1 VNNIQSEFQ
10 EVAKKLCL
18 PIILAEEEFNST
30 ATDGSGDDNKEKNK
44 IRRLA
49 VFDEINK
56 YKESVDDFFGDFQTT
71 IINPIQYFFQEIFEM
86 LEELPNASK
95 SVFSNLL
102 AASLEFDDLSAELD
116 PNKVHSGLITTKQKF
131 LLIKDESE
139 KQKYLLDKS
148 IEKVNDFFNNHKIDF
163 SGFKRKKDETFN
175 KLKTIGGSI
184 IDIIFVHKKEKN
196 ETNIDL
202 PKFDVSFDIP
212 DDLEITIDATFDI
225 IIDYKEKNKELIDR
239 IIKLINVEE
248 KTSLD
253 LLFVMDITGSMGFY
267 IEQAKENVLEIINRI
282 ITECPGI
289 DINLGF
295 IGYRDIEELETGN
308 YIDIN
313 FTKNYTNVKEIIQNV
328 YADGGADTPEDVSWA
343 MENALNKEWKNN
355 ARFLVFVADA
365 PDHGRAYHDSY
376 LDDSYIDGIPGR
388 KNLTE
393 TIEKLAKN
401 YVSLFCMKISYLTDE
416 MLQMFENVY
425 KKYEKCEFLIVDM
438 MNYATLF
445 TDAVVNS
452 AIKVYESHRNV
463 DVK

>member
-1 VNNIQSEFQ
+1 
-10 EVAKKLCL
+10 L
-18 PIILAEEEFNST
+18 PGI
-30 ATDGSGDDNKEKNK
+30 
-44 IRRLA
+44 
-49 VFDEINK
+49 
-56 YKESVDDFFGDFQTT
+56 
-71 IINPIQYFFQEIFEM
+71 
-86 LEELPNASK
+86 LEELPK
-95 SVFSNLL
+95 ITKVFSDSIAGYFEL
-102 AASLEFDDLSAELD
+102 DDLSAELD
-116 PNKVHSGLITTKQKF
+116 PNKIHSDLISKKKIF
-131 LLIKDESE
+131 YLLKNESE
-139 KQKYLLDKS
+139 QMKFISEKS
-148 IEKVNDFFNNHKIDF
+148 KEKVKDFFNNHKIDF
-163 SGFKRKKDETFN
+163 SGLKRKKDETIN

-184 IDIIFVHKKEKN
+184 IDKIFEHKKEKN
-196 ETNIDL
+196 ETNIDI
-202 PKFDVSFDIP
+202 PEFDVSFDIP
-212 DDLEITIDATFDI
+212 DDLEITIDAIFYI
-225 IIDYKEKNKELIDR
+225 IIDYKEKIKEIIDK
-239 IIKLINVEE
+239 IIKLNNVEE

-365 PDHGRAYHDSY
+365 PDHGREYHDSY

>member
-1 VNNIQSEFQ
+1 
-10 EVAKKLCL
+10 
-18 PIILAEEEFNST
+18 
-30 ATDGSGDDNKEKNK
+30 
-44 IRRLA
+44 
-49 VFDEINK
+49 
-56 YKESVDDFFGDFQTT
+56 
-71 IINPIQYFFQEIFEM
+71 
-86 LEELPNASK
+86 
-95 SVFSNLL
+95 
-102 AASLEFDDLSAELD
+102 
-116 PNKVHSGLITTKQKF
+116 
-131 LLIKDESE
+131 
-139 KQKYLLDKS
+139 
-148 IEKVNDFFNNHKIDF
+148 VNDFFNNHKIDF
-163 SGFKRKKDETFN
+163 SGFKKKKDETFN

-196 ETNIDL
+196 ETNMDV

-365 PDHGRAYHDSY
+365 PDHGREYHDSY

-452 AIKVYESHRNV
+452 AIKVYENQRNV